1 MNGHE
6 VQWVT
11 PAPLWR
17 TSAAEP
23 ARMRRP
29 TLLRF
34 ASDTFMDDLAA
45 LLARTPADL
54 ATLTAAPRSYR
65 PRPVGKPVGW
75 TPPAPATLKLYQPIH
90 GHFYLV
96 AASLVCRRAGLPDR
110 GVDPGQHERV
120 GFVLRRRAG
129 GQELAWT
136 DDPQAGKSWRAVATP
151 TARAAD
157 EELLPLFPLAFGL
170 GGRTRR
176 LYAGLV
182 PTSSVETFK
191 AAGSPLL
198 TDPATNKPVDPRPQ
212 ELDQRVTRPL
222 EALKG
227 APPPR
232 DPSEAAAQVDASSFL
247 LLDFADYLQ
256 THLAAVWQR
265 VLAGSKDGLEGQ
277 AAALFDALDTVA
289 VGSSRWRELLATAWS
304 ERDRITGEAAA
315 APTLAV
321 NLRTTPTNPQTLESR
336 VRAALRP
343 VGDAPPP
350 VEGIDASDVE
360 LGKLGTPGE
369 FRYVLR
375 CVYERPECGP
385 LHPPVVSDPS
395 DEFQLAS
402 FFDVDAPARQIRI
415 TLPVDTSAKTMRQFS
430 KNVGF
435 VMSNQLRAQ
444 VGRVRDA
451 KKALDGELGQE
462 QSFDLGVICSFSIPI
477 ITIVAL
483 LLLMIFVVILNLV
496 FWWLPFFRI
505 CLPAAVKR

>member
-1 MNGHE
+1 
-6 VQWVT
+6 
-11 PAPLWR
+11 
-17 TSAAEP
+17 
-23 ARMRRP
+23 
-29 TLLRF
+29 
-34 ASDTFMDDLAA
+34 
-45 LLARTPADL
+45 
-54 ATLTAAPRSYR
+54 
-65 PRPVGKPVGW
+65 
-75 TPPAPATLKLYQPIH
+75 
-90 GHFYLV
+90 
-96 AASLVCRRAGLPDR
+96 
-110 GVDPGQHERV
+110 
-120 GFVLRRRAG
+120 
-129 GQELAWT
+129 
-136 DDPQAGKSWRAVATP
+136 
-151 TARAAD
+151 
-157 EELLPLFPLAFGL
+157 
-170 GGRTRR
+170 
-176 LYAGLV
+176 
-182 PTSSVETFK
+182 
-191 AAGSPLL
+191 
-198 TDPATNKPVDPRPQ
+198 
-212 ELDQRVTRPL
+212 
-222 EALKG
+222 
-227 APPPR
+227 
-232 DPSEAAAQVDASSFL
+232 
-247 LLDFADYLQ
+247 
-256 THLAAVWQR
+256 
-265 VLAGSKDGLEGQ
+265 
-277 AAALFDALDTVA
+277 
-289 VGSSRWRELLATAWS
+289 
-304 ERDRITGEAAA
+304 
-315 APTLAV
+315 
-321 NLRTTPTNPQTLESR
+321 